1 MIDDRSH
8 YLIIVEEARCR
19 ILPSLCTLSTLD
31 KVFYFIAGVRAY
43 FPGRMRVPEPDE
55 RNAPQILPRHGLWVC
70 ECEGACVRTV
80 RIEAPS
86 CFSSLVILEAVTPRN
101 VSAPAVDCVRAS
113 VDTWS
118 PFSQLGQS

>member
-70 ECEGACVRTV
+70 ECAGACAHRPN
-80 RIEAPS
+80 RGSLMFLFPRDPRGGDPAQR
-86 CFSSLVILEAVTPRN
+86 FSAR
-101 VSAPAVDCVRAS
+101 
-113 VDTWS
+113 
-118 PFSQLGQS
+118 G